1 MRKVYV
7 TLNHWCPDSE
17 NKNQRNQN
25 KETWKNMEIPQK
37 KKKNPKLK
45 IELPY
50 YPAISLVGK
59 YLEKY
64 ENSNLKDTQEFEKL
78 MQAVFE
84 S

>member
-1 MRKVYV
+1 
-7 TLNHWCPDSE
+7 
-17 NKNQRNQN
+17 
-25 KETWKNMEIPQK
+25 MEIPL
-37 KKKNPKLK
+37 KKKNLK

-64 ENSNLKDTQEFEKL
+64 ENSNLKRYMHSSAHSRTIYNIKD
-78 MQAVFE
+78 MGV